1 MMSLIAQFLS
11 PDRIRIDLDAS
22 TRSRVFEE
30 VGKICAVQ
38 AGLDATLIAES
49 LKARE
54 QLGSTGLGQGVAFP
68 HARIKGLR
76 DALASFLRLRPPIP
90 FDAPDGKPV
99 SDFLVLLVPE
109 QATEA
114 HLELLA
120 DAAQM
125 FRDRRF
131 RDYLRNQ
138 TDATGVYRAFAD
150 WPAITT

>member
-1 MMSLIAQFLS
+1 MMNLIAQFLS

-22 TRSRVFEE
+22 TRSRAFEE
-30 VGKICAVQ
+30 VGQICTVD
-38 AGLDATLIAES
+38 AGLDATLIVES
-49 LKARE
+49 LDARE
-54 QLGSTGLGQGVAFP
+54 KLGSTGLGQGIAFP
-68 HARIKGLR
+68 HARVKGLR
-76 DALASFLRLRPPIP
+76 LPLASFIRLRPPIS

-99 SDFLVLLVPE
+99 SELLVLLVPE

-138 TDATGVYRAFAD
+138 SDATGVYRTFAD
-150 WPAITT
+150 WPAIAS